1 MIMDSNAITLSG
13 TNSSNDFNSTMGSS
27 LDDGPIPNKISLW
40 GAIVGVV
47 LIITGGFGNF
57 LVVVSV
63 VRNKH
68 LCKAAN
74 AFIISLAVCDIF
86 QNVAVKPLYVQ
97 TYITGQWMHG
107 RNVCLYALF
116 ASNLAILESVLH
128 ITAVAFFRY
137 LVIVHPRIGQK
148 IANWK
153 AVLVILLFIFAMPIG
168 LTVVTAVPKMREGNV
183 QFNKR
188 IMFCSFV
195 QHTDFKLGGVLKKVV
210 VLSAAALVI
219 LFSYVKIYCKSRE
232 TFKSVHSVNG
242 ESSSQPQ
249 NYSRVKND
257 LALLRTVKI
266 IFITFVISYLPL
278 SILYAIDTARNFP
291 YWVYFI
297 GVMLLWSS
305 SSINW
310 IIYFCVNKRFRRA
323 YRNILCGSNASR
335 MMSIEV
341 KTSIR
346 FGGRTQQTVPMRI
359 IHHGRRNNSA
369 MSTRSVT
376 SRSQPGIEHCH
387 GTLCYTGS
395 CLSNGK

>member
-1 MIMDSNAITLSG
+1 MLIVMDSYTVTLFG
-13 TNSSNDFNSTMGSS
+13 TNYSKVLNRTMGSS
-27 LDDGPIPNKISLW
+27 LDDGPIPNNISLS
-40 GAIVGVV
+40 GAMVGVV

-57 LVVVSV
+57 LVIVSV
-63 VRNKH
+63 IRNKH

-86 QNVAVKPLYVQ
+86 QNIAVKPLYVQ

-153 AVLVILLFIFAMPIG
+153 AVLVILLFIFVMPIA
-168 LTVVTAVPKMREGNV
+168 LTVITAAPKMREGNV

-188 IMFCSFV
+188 VMFCSFV
-195 QHTDFKLGGVLKKVV
+195 HHTDFKLGGVLKKVV
-210 VLSAAALVI
+210 FLSVAALVI
-219 LFSYVKIYCKSRE
+219 LFSYVRIYCKSRN

-242 ESSSQPQ
+242 ENSSQPQ

-278 SILYAIDTARNFP
+278 SILYAIDTTRSFP

-323 YRNILCGSNASR
+323 YRNILCGSKASR

-341 KTSIR
+341 KTSVR
-346 FGGRTQQTVPMRI
+346 FGGRSQQTVPMRI
-359 IHHGRRNNSA
+359 IHHGRRNDSVITN
-369 MSTRSVT
+369 RSVA
-376 SRSQPGIEHCH
+376 SRS
-387 GTLCYTGS
+387 
-395 CLSNGK
+395 

>member
-1 MIMDSNAITLSG
+1 MLIVMDSYTLTLFG
-13 TNSSNDFNSTMGSS
+13 TNYSKVLNRTMGSS
-27 LDDGPIPNKISLW
+27 LDDEPIPNNISLS
-40 GAIVGVV
+40 GAMVGVV

-57 LVVVSV
+57 LVIVSV
-63 VRNKH
+63 IRNKH

-86 QNVAVKPLYVQ
+86 QNIAVKPLYVQ
-97 TYITGQWMHG
+97 THVTGQWMHG

-153 AVLVILLFIFAMPIG
+153 AVLVILLFIFVMPIA
-168 LTVVTAVPKMREGNV
+168 LTVITAAPKMREGNV

-195 QHTDFKLGGVLKKVV
+195 HHTDFKLGGVLKKVV
-210 VLSAAALVI
+210 FLSVAALVI
-219 LFSYVKIYCKSRE
+219 LFSYVRIYCKSRN
-232 TFKSVHSVNG
+232 TFKSVHNVNG
-242 ESSSQPQ
+242 ENSSQPQ

-278 SILYAIDTARNFP
+278 SILYAIDTTRSFL

-310 IIYFCVNKRFRRA
+310 IIYFCVNKWFRSA
-323 YRNILCGSNASR
+323 YRNILCGSKVSR

-341 KTSIR
+341 KTSVR
-346 FGGRTQQTVPMRI
+346 FGGRSQQTVPMRI
-359 IHHGRRNNSA
+359 IHHGRRNDSVITN
-369 MSTRSVT
+369 RSVA
-376 SRSQPGIEHCH
+376 SRS
-387 GTLCYTGS
+387 
-395 CLSNGK
+395 

>member
-1 MIMDSNAITLSG
+1 MDAWKKCLS
-13 TNSSNDFNSTMGSS
+13 
-27 LDDGPIPNKISLW
+27 
-40 GAIVGVV
+40 
-47 LIITGGFGNF
+47 
-57 LVVVSV
+57 
-63 VRNKH
+63 
-68 LCKAAN
+68 LCY
-74 AFIISLAVCDIF
+74 F
-86 QNVAVKPLYVQ
+86 
-97 TYITGQWMHG
+97 
-107 RNVCLYALF
+107 F

-128 ITAVAFFRY
+128 ITTVAFFRY

-153 AVLVILLFIFAMPIG
+153 AVLVILLFIFVMPIA
-168 LTVVTAVPKMREGNV
+168 LTVITAAPKMREGNV

-195 QHTDFKLGGVLKKVV
+195 HHTNFKLGGVLKKVV
-210 VLSAAALVI
+210 FLSVAALVI
-219 LFSYVKIYCKSRE
+219 LFSYVRIYCKSRN

-242 ESSSQPQ
+242 ENSSQPQ

-278 SILYAIDTARNFP
+278 SILYAIDTTRSFP

-310 IIYFCVNKRFRRA
+310 TIYFCVNKRFRRA
-323 YRNILCGSNASR
+323 YRNILCGSKVSR

-341 KTSIR
+341 KTSVR
-346 FGGRTQQTVPMRI
+346 FGGRSQQTVPMRI
-359 IHHGRRNNSA
+359 IHHGRRNDSVITN
-369 MSTRSVT
+369 RSVA
-376 SRSQPGIEHCH
+376 SRS
-387 GTLCYTGS
+387 
-395 CLSNGK
+395 